1 MYTTFQGMAEDR
13 SYFVDQRRDD
23 DDNEEVMMASGEESE
38 AYQEQEKRE
47 ESMNLIWEGPN
58 GINPQRVK
66 LLHVRGIIGRNIYFR
81 DDQVRRLYFTVHDNL
96 SLVSEEEAESLRVS
110 LVFTSEFTPFPTAS
124 PNWREFRQS
133 VPTEKFNCSSITV
146 CVWAETTHEDNP
158 NSDDDDDDCE
168 SELVFK
174 EIVDLTDLV
183 FISTLKGFTNV
194 KYGDTH
200 NMLFFS
206 MEDGIYAR
214 KCDTHLL
221 SVESTSEGAKKIEP
235 RYKIADPVSYDIKT
249 LTELINKQEQYAKV
263 KKEHDELLKIINEKI
278 QSRINYFTKLKRL
291 NEAKARVLFLKQEL
305 QRQSAELKSEEA
317 PLLEEQ
323 KLFVERARQLEAAQ
337 TILVKSIED
346 YNAMKPLFNALVAE
360 LERVNKIVAVLQWRL
375 VRDLRIP
382 YEIAPYEPQK
392 GVSNLTMSPLSIPP
406 ISVTSQQNKPQEKD
420 LYSSYAINGIPLS
433 DSALYP
439 NGCEEEVSSAL
450 GNCCHLLSL
459 MSRYLDVPLRYQM
472 EVMGSRSSIYDDTRT
487 MKFPLYLKGA
497 DPDRF
502 TNALFFINKNVE
514 QILDSVGIKPDN
526 LLRTL
531 SNLRLVYAEAD
542 EKLKKY

>member
-1 MYTTFQGMAEDR
+1 MAEDR
-13 SYFVDQRRDD
+13 PYYLDQRRDD
-23 DDNEEVMMASGEESE
+23 DDEEVAMMPGEDND

-66 LLHVRGIIGRNIYFR
+66 LLHVRGIIGRNIYYR
-81 DDQVRRLYFTVHDNL
+81 DDQIRRLYFTIHDNL

-146 CVWAETTHEDNP
+146 CVWAETTQ
-158 NSDDDDDDCE
+158 DDDDNDEDDGGGYE

-183 FISTLKGFTNV
+183 FISTSKGFTNV

-200 NMLFFS
+200 NMLFFC

-214 KCDTHLL
+214 KCDTHLI
-221 SVESTSEGAKKIEP
+221 SVESTSEGARKIEP

-305 QRQSAELKSEEA
+305 QRQSSELKSEEA

-382 YEIAPYEPQK
+382 YEIAPYNPVVT
-392 GVSNLTMSPLSIPP
+392 VSNLTMSPLSIPP
-406 ISVTSQQNKPQEKD
+406 IPVLNQLKQPQDENE
-420 LYSSYAINGIPLS
+420 YSSFAINGIPLS

-439 NGCEEEVSSAL
+439 SGCEEEVSSAL
-450 GNCCHLLSL
+450 GSCCHLLTL
-459 MSRYLDVPLRYQM
+459 MARYLDVPLRYQM
-472 EVMGSRSSIYDDTRT
+472 EVMGSRSTIYDDSRT
-487 MKFPLYLKGA
+487 TKFPLYLKGA

-502 TNALFFINKNVE
+502 ASALFFINKNVE
-514 QILDSVGIKPDN
+514 QILDSIGVQPDS
-526 LLRTL
+526 LYKTL
-531 SNLRLVYAEAD
+531 SNLYKVYLEAD
-542 EKLKKY
+542 EKIK